1 MLFSNVVAARYSY
14 ERSDT
19 HHALSFEAT
28 INSNQAFSIWY
39 FAIVTLAVN
48 KRDIWNFLLLIPVHF
63 FSLSSALLP
72 LFSAFYTS
80 QKPHTAREA
89 KTPWQRKA
97 RTTQDE
103 RELVERRVHAAE
115 RRRAID
121 GGGGGDGGRRV
132 ARGRLGV
139 GRRAGRGAVGGVVP
153 HAGAPRRRA
162 EGACLL
168 PPPLCAPSP
177 AVWKFRFRPG
187 KKLLIS
193 LDISRGFRSRFFHTF
208 WYMKSSEKMPS
219 FLDVLS
225 RWFVRSACSCL
236 KSSSFISLLRASNLR
251 RTISSWSL
259 RPWFLCPKGF
269 VKAALLW
276 K

>member
-1 MLFSNVVAARYSY
+1 
-14 ERSDT
+14 
-19 HHALSFEAT
+19 
-28 INSNQAFSIWY
+28 
-39 FAIVTLAVN
+39 
-48 KRDIWNFLLLIPVHF
+48 VHF

-80 QKPHTAREA
+80 QKPHTARGA

-162 EGACLL
+162 EGAYLL
-168 PPPLCAPSP
+168 PPPLCSRSL
-177 AVWKFRFRPG
+177 AV
-187 KKLLIS
+187 
-193 LDISRGFRSRFFHTF
+193 
-208 WYMKSSEKMPS
+208 
-219 FLDVLS
+219 
-225 RWFVRSACSCL
+225 
-236 KSSSFISLLRASNLR
+236 
-251 RTISSWSL
+251 
-259 RPWFLCPKGF
+259 
-269 VKAALLW
+269 
-276 K
+276 